1 MTNRKTLKEFENHL
15 LANNKSKETVQ
26 SYARTMRQFLDLINK
41 QPEHIKK
48 EDIDRYKYWVHEIKH
63 YDRNSLTPKYCAI
76 KTFLEF
82 IEIPDKEIKSYKLN
96 PPRKEVKPKTP
107 LTRQEVQKMFE
118 ITKDNI
124 RDHAILKTLYY
135 STIRSRELCN
145 LNIEDI
151 DFQRQKIRTV
161 SKGGHYDE
169 RNIHPDC
176 LKAIGDYLVLRE
188 QPKEGHE
195 KALFL
200 NSKGER
206 VGRTY
211 LHLMIQKYASL
222 AGINKRVYPHLFR
235 ASSITHMHNA
245 GASIPEIMAQ
255 SKHRSVDTLV
265 KHYICPSEERYKE
278 VYLNTLSFD
287 DKTEEAKTE
296 PPKNQQRPKTIISE
310 NIEQILA
317 QQLADELITPELY
330 LEAVSKLKSRH
341 ENVSVSIYG

>member
-1 MTNRKTLKEFENHL
+1 MLNHKHLKEFENHL
-15 LANNKSKETVQ
+15 LANNKSKETIQ
-26 SYARTMRQFLDLINK
+26 SYIRTIKQFITLVNK
-41 QPEHIKK
+41 LPEQLCKD
-48 EDIDRYKYWVHEIKH
+48 DIEKYKYWAIEIKR

-82 IEIPDKEIKSYKLN
+82 LEIPEKEIKSYKLN
-96 PPRKEVKPKTP
+96 PPQIEVKPKTP
-107 LTRQEVQKMFE
+107 LTRQEIQNIFDVS
-118 ITKDNI
+118 KDNL
-124 RDHAILKTLYY
+124 REHAILKTLYY

-151 DFQRQKIRTV
+151 DFQRQKIRTI
-161 SKGGHYDE
+161 SKGGHFDE

-176 LKAIGDYLVLRE
+176 LKAIGDYLALRE

-200 NSKGER
+200 NNKGER
-206 VGRTY
+206 IGRTY
-211 LHLMIQKYASL
+211 LHLMIQKYASR
-222 AGINKRVYPHLFR
+222 AGINKRVYAHLFR

-255 SKHRSVDTLV
+255 SKHRSVETLV

-278 VYLNTLSFD
+278 VYLNTLSFE
-287 DKTEEAKTE
+287 DKTEDLKKEM
-296 PPKNQQRPKTIISE
+296 PNQNLKPNVTISE
-310 NIEQILA
+310 NIEKILA
-317 QQLADELITPELY
+317 QQLADGLITPELY
-330 LEAVSKLKSRH
+330 IEAVSKLKSRY

>member
-1 MTNRKTLKEFENHL
+1 MGNLKSLKAFEKYL
-15 LANNKSKETVQ
+15 LLNNKSKETIQ
-26 SYARTMRQFLDLINK
+26 SYLRTIRQFLDLINK

-82 IEIPDKEIKSYKLN
+82 LEVSDKDIKSYKLN
-96 PPRKEVKPKTP
+96 PLPIEIKPKTP
-107 LTRQEVQKMFE
+107 LTRQEIQKLFE
-118 ITKDNI
+118 ITKDDL
-124 RDHAILKTLYY
+124 REHAILKTLYY

-145 LNIEDI
+145 LNIEDV
-151 DFQRQKIRTV
+151 DFQRQKLRTV

-169 RNIHPDC
+169 RNIHPEC
-176 LKAIGDYLVLRE
+176 LKVIGDYLVLRE

-200 NSKGER
+200 NSQRER
-206 VGRTY
+206 IGRTY
-211 LHLMIQKYASL
+211 LHIMIKKYATL
-222 AGINKRVYPHLFR
+222 AGINKRVYAHLFR

-287 DKTEEAKTE
+287 NKTEDTKKE
-296 PPKNQQRPKTIISE
+296 PSKHQSKPTMIISQ

-317 QQLADELITPELY
+317 QQLADGLITPELY

-341 ENVSVSIYG
+341 ENVSISIYG

>member
-1 MTNRKTLKEFENHL
+1 MKNQKNLKEFEKHL
-15 LANNKSKETVQ
+15 LANNKSKETIQ
-26 SYARTMRQFLDLINK
+26 SYIRTIKQFLSLINK
-41 QPEHIKK
+41 LPEQICK
-48 EDIDRYKYWVHEIKH
+48 EDVEKYKYWAHEIKH
-63 YDRNSLTPKYCAI
+63 YDKNSLTPKYCAI
-76 KTFLEF
+76 RSFLEF
-82 IEIPDKEIKSYKLN
+82 LEIPDKILKSYKLS
-96 PPRKEVKPKTP
+96 PPKIEVKPKTP
-107 LTRQEVQKMFE
+107 LTRQEIQKLFE
-118 ITKDNI
+118 ITKDNL
-124 RDHAILKTLYY
+124 REHAILKTLYY

-145 LNIEDI
+145 LNIEDV
-151 DFQRQKIRTV
+151 DFQRQKLRTV

-176 LKAIGDYLVLRE
+176 LKAIGDYLALRE
-188 QPKEGHE
+188 QPKERHE

-206 VGRTY
+206 IGRTY
-211 LHLMIQKYASL
+211 LHMMIKKYASL
-222 AGINKRVYPHLFR
+222 AKINKRVYSHLFR
-235 ASSITHMHNA
+235 ASGITHMHNA

-287 DKTEEAKTE
+287 NKTEDTKKES
-296 PPKNQQRPKTIISE
+296 PKNQQKTKTIISE

-317 QQLADELITPELY
+317 QQLADGLITPELY